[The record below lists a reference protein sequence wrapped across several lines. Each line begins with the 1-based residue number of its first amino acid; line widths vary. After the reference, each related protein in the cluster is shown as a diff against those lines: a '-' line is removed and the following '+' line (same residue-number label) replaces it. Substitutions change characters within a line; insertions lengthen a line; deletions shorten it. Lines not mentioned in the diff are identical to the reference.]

1 MWKLRWHEDRIGKGG
16 TLERGWSRT
25 VHVGPSVGS
34 VRLTEREAR
43 RIAWE
48 NFLSKLDAATSTP
61 SSVMTV
67 SRFVEQCFLPEHV
80 AMLKRSGRLHYQSML
95 KHVLAG
101 LGRERVRDVTMD
113 QVQRLVSSL
122 LRRNYS
128 VQTAAHARNVVS
140 AVFTHAKKKGWFAG
154 ENPASLVRL
163 PEMVRKEAHALT
175 FEQAR
180 ALLEAL
186 KSPVRELV
194 MFAILTSMN
203 VAEVLGLQWKRVN
216 LSEDYAT
223 VDGEPIPPMT
233 IAVRRQWYRGEYG
246 SVKARSRRRNIPIP
260 VALRD
265 VLIQMRQRKSW
276 TGLED
281 PVFAARTG
289 RPLDEHNIARRYLKP
304 AGAKLG
310 MPWLSW
316 HCFRRT
322 HTTLS
327 HELGMAFMDRMA
339 MMGHTEA
346 RMTALY
352 TIGDLNRRREILEQ
366 MATKLVA
373 HTEIEVPA
381 VMPVQ

>member
-1 MWKLRWHEDRIGKGG
+1 MWKLRWHEDRVGKNGQ
-16 TLERGWSRT
+16 LERGWSRT
-25 VHVGPSVGS
+25 VHIGPSAGCA
-34 VRLTEREAR
+34 RLTEREAR

-67 SRFVEQCFLPEHV
+67 GQFVEQCFIPEHV
-80 AMLKRSGRLHYQSML
+80 ATLKRSGRLHYQSML
-95 KHVLAG
+95 KHVLRFLSA
-101 LGRERVRDVTMD
+101 ERIRDVAMD
-113 QVQRLVSSL
+113 LVQRLVSSMVAQG
-122 LRRNYS
+122 YS
-128 VQTAAHARNVVS
+128 VQTAVHVRNVVS
-140 AVFTHAKKKGWFAG
+140 AIFTHAKKKGWFAG
-154 ENPASLVRL
+154 DNPATLVRL
-163 PEMVRKEAHALT
+163 PEMVRKEAHALI

-180 ALLEAL
+180 ALIAAL
-186 KSPVRELV
+186 KSPVREMV

-203 VAEVLGLQWKRVN
+203 VAEILGLQWKRVN
-216 LSEDYAT
+216 LTEDYAT

-246 SVKARSRRRNIPIP
+246 SVKARSRRRDIPIP
-260 VALRD
+260 VVLRD
-265 VLIQMRQRKSW
+265 VLTQMRQRKSW
-276 TGLED
+276 TGPED

-289 RPLDEHNIARRYLKP
+289 RPLDEHNMARRSLKP
-304 AGAKLG
+304 VGTSLG

-322 HTTLS
+322 HTTLA

-352 TIGDLNRRREILEQ
+352 TIDDLNRRRQILEQ
-366 MATKLVA
+366 MATRLVA
-373 HTEIEVPA
+373 QPEIEVLPE
-381 VMPVQ
+381 VPVQ